1 MPGKMNAYGLSGN
14 CLPKLCLRIREHSS
28 RINALWCWQ
37 PARTSPTYCRPPQN
51 IISSQPTLCHLSPF
65 HISPAYTHL
74 LSPSYIYTYNPYLLH
89 PSSISLAHSIPPC
102 PVPYLLYPPEFMEH
116 WGEHLP
122 VRFPLPVV
130 APSPQPMWKAG
141 QNVRKHKFK
150 GWLSFKKKK
159 SFFLISCVWM
169 VCLPVCLCACVL
181 CLQRLEDSIG
191 SPGTCV
197 INGCEP

>member
-65 HISPAYTHL
+65 H
-74 LSPSYIYTYNPYLLH
+74 IYTYNPYLLH

-159 SFFLISCVWM
+159 FFFLISCVWM
-169 VCLPVCLCACVL
+169 VCIPVCLCACVL